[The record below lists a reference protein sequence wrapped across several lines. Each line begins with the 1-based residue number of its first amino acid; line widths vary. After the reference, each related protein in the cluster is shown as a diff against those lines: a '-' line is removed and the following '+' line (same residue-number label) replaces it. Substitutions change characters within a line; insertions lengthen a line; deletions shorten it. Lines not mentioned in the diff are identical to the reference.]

1 MFCAASIHKLEDK
14 PALRVPGTAFGPPE
28 EPAMHDMP
36 TATPLFQTLADALPQ
51 RDRGSVSAHALAR
64 ALDVMDYGV
73 LLVHD
78 DSQVVHM
85 NQVARQELDDHHP
98 LQIMGGILRVRRP
111 QDVAPLHAAIACAC
125 GKGLQRMLSLGDAPD
140 QTTLS
145 IIPIAH
151 LNGPGRT
158 GAVLVFAKRQHC
170 TDLTAEAFARHHQ
183 LTQAELRVLKQLCL
197 GRRPADIAKAQG
209 VALCTVRTQI
219 GSLREKTRAPSIGD
233 LVSQVGRLPPMPQ
246 RASQ

>member
-1 MFCAASIHKLEDK
+1 
-14 PALRVPGTAFGPPE
+14 
-28 EPAMHDMP
+28 MHDMP
-36 TATPLFQTLADALPQ
+36 TATPLFQTLSDTLPALPL
-51 RDRGSVSAHALAR
+51 RDRGPVSAHALAR
-64 ALDVMDYGV
+64 ALDVIDYGV

-78 DSQVVHM
+78 DSQVVHV

-98 LQIMGGILRVRRP
+98 LQIMGGCLRVRRP

-125 GKGLQRMLSLGDAPD
+125 GKGLQRMLSLGDAPLD

-145 IIPIAH
+145 IIPIPQ
-151 LNGPGRT
+151 LGGPGRT

-219 GSLREKTRAPSIGD
+219 GSLREKTRAPSISD